1 MDGGVLETKRPLT
14 PPADVMDLDKGLQEG
29 ALSNGQHI
37 KDSSP
42 NSVPT
47 GNSTQAT
54 SVDDFEPSKVNGIDA
69 SAIQANHFAT
79 NLNSKISNVD
89 ANDELTNAPV
99 DEPRN
104 QALDQQEEGAADL
117 TSSSIPSIS
126 QHPTSDLR
134 ESPRPEVSYQPT
146 DVKEQNP
153 EEDSKGTLELTNGSL
168 ADHSHKP
175 EIPELDAEQAPAP
188 ATPEVKSEAVI
199 SGQTQEQSTT
209 PADASIAIADVPHR
223 PPVPIPAGKL
233 PEEPLDPAP
242 SPAKPADTSLK
253 APDLE
258 PMSID
263 QQPLVSPQSSPKL
276 SRPRED
282 DGDEAPNAKRS
293 KVEEAPIPAPTA
305 SIDGEFKVPAQPA
318 LSVITDG
325 SMNENRSEL
334 AKPMTTAQRK
344 HMIKSIQ
351 NTKRSNDAKP
361 FLYPVDV
368 VLLNIP
374 NYPNIVKNPI
384 DLRTIEEKLK
394 ADGYT
399 SVQAVKNDF
408 YQIVQNTVL
417 FNGNEHPV
425 TKNGQAMEKV
435 FERQMAHLPGPDV
448 PAPASADK
456 KARKTSLPSTAKAAP
471 TRRESR
477 TSLPTPTGPSPA
489 FAIGPLGI
497 PTPRRD
503 STTQEGDR
511 PKRAIHPP
519 APKDLPYT
527 TRPKKKKYQAEL
539 KFCLHV
545 LNEIAKPR
553 YTTLTQLFATPVD
566 PVALNIP
573 DYHSVIKKP
582 MDLRTVRQKLEAG
595 QYEHAKEFEADMK
608 LIFANC
614 LKYNGP
620 DHPYTASAKQ
630 LEGIFD
636 QEMAHKRSWID
647 ANSPASGAQSAT
659 SSDGEDDEDEDEE
672 EEVEEPADND
682 QLSRL
687 QRSIAEMSEQVRLLQ
702 QKKKS
707 PPTTSK
713 KAAKGAKADKKGAK
727 KGASA
732 PPVKTEKKA
741 PTKHKKETYV
751 TYEQKQDISNR
762 INSLSEAKMAR
773 ALKIIRDNMPN
784 LKVPPKLC
792 SRILLKFSD
801 KVILEHELNI
811 EIGQGVQDDE
821 LELDIDELSDDVL
834 RKLWDFV
841 KKNSKQPDEAPR
853 PPAVVSAAPA
863 APRKK
868 NKPMSKQEQE
878 RQIQELKSKQSQF
891 EQPTP
896 SIETAPDTF
905 DIRNDTSGDED
916 DSEES
921 EEE

>member
-1 MDGGVLETKRPLT
+1 MDGGAMETKRPLT
-14 PPADVMDLDKGLQEG
+14 PPADVMDIDKGFQEG
-29 ALSNGQHI
+29 ALSNGQHV

-42 NSVPT
+42 NSAPT

-54 SVDDFEPSKVNGIDA
+54 SVDDFEPSRMNGIDP
-69 SAIQANHFAT
+69 STIKANHFAAK
-79 NLNSKISNVD
+79 LNSKTSNIEEYE
-89 ANDELTNAPV
+89 ELAATGFIEPQNHPPV
-99 DEPRN
+99 P
-104 QALDQQEEGAADL
+104 QEEGADDL
-117 TSSSIPSIS
+117 SSSSILSIS

-134 ESPRPEVSYQPT
+134 AIPPPEPSYKSPEI
-146 DVKEQNP
+146 KEQPP
-153 EEDSKGTLELTNGSL
+153 ENHSTEKVELTNGSL
-168 ADHSHKP
+168 ADHSHNAKLP
-175 EIPELDAEQAPAP
+175 D
-188 ATPEVKSEAVI
+188 VKSEEPPEPVTPEAQPEVVT
-199 SGQTQEQSTT
+199 SDQNQEQST
-209 PADASIAIADVPHR
+209 AAAEISIPTADVPHH
-223 PPVPIPAGKL
+223 PPVPVPAGEL

-242 SPAKPADTSLK
+242 SPALSDGSSNKG
-253 APDLE
+253 PDKDL
-258 PMSID
+258 MSID
-263 QQPLVSPQSSPKL
+263 QEPLAPPQSPAKL

-293 KVEEAPIPAPTA
+293 KVEEGSTPAAAGSTDA
-305 SIDGEFKVPAQPA
+305 EFKIPAQPA

-325 SMNENRSEL
+325 SMKENRSEL
-334 AKPMTTAQRK
+334 SKPMTTAQRK
-344 HMIKSIQ
+344 HLIKSIQ

-361 FLYPVDV
+361 FLYPVDI

-374 NYPNIVKNPI
+374 NYPNIVKNPM
-384 DLRTIEEKLK
+384 DLKTIEEKLR
-394 ADGYT
+394 AEAYD

-408 YQIVQNTVL
+408 YQIVQNTIL

-425 TKNGQAMEKV
+425 TRNGQAMEKV
-435 FERQMAHLPGPDV
+435 FERQLAHLPGPDV
-448 PAPASADK
+448 QAPASADK
-456 KARKTSLPSTAKAAP
+456 KARKTSLPSTAKPAP
-471 TRRESR
+471 ARRESR
-477 TSLPTPTGPSPA
+477 TSLPTPTAPSPA

-503 STTQEGDR
+503 STAQEGDR

-539 KFCLHV
+539 KFCLYV

-553 YTTLTQLFATPVD
+553 YASLTQLFATPVD

-595 QYEHAKEFEADMK
+595 QYEHAKEFEADIK

-614 LKYNGP
+614 VKYNGP
-620 DHPYTASAKQ
+620 DHPYTTSAKQ
-630 LEGIFD
+630 LDGIFD

-659 SSDGEDDEDEDEE
+659 SSDAEDDEDDEEE
-672 EEVEEPADND
+672 EEVEEPAEND

-687 QRSIAEMSEQVRLLQ
+687 QRSIAEMSEQVKMLQ

-707 PPTTSK
+707 PPITSK
-713 KAAKGAKADKKGAK
+713 KAGKGAKVDKKGSK

-784 LKVPPKLC
+784 LK
-792 SRILLKFSD
+792 
-801 KVILEHELNI
+801 
-811 EIGQGVQDDE
+811 GVQDDE

-841 KKNSKQPDEAPR
+841 KKNSKQPDDAPR
-853 PPAVVSAAPA
+853 PPPAVSAAPT

-878 RQIQELKSKQSQF
+878 RQIQELKNKQSQF